1 MSSPTAFVLAAGLG
15 TRLAP
20 LTDILPKPLV
30 PIYHKPLVTFAL
42 DSLMAAGVGTL
53 ALNTHHLPEKFTEL
67 FGVVPTYRGQALQL
81 FHEPLLLDT
90 GGGIRNARSA
100 LGNSTFFLYNGDILA
115 DLPLQKLL
123 ASHRASGALATL
135 LLRDGGGVANV
146 RFDVASGE
154 ILDMRG
160 TLGVKEGER
169 TVYSGIA
176 VFEPA
181 IFDWIPEGR
190 SSIIDV
196 LLDAKRVGERI
207 GGMLVREKEKNL
219 WLDIGTPEAY
229 LKAHQVLA
237 DPSNRPSYVV
247 DPGWPEPL
255 HPGAK
260 VDESAL
266 LEGTVVLGAGARVG
280 ARALL
285 RDSILWPGSLMEAGS
300 SISACVVRGIGPVVG
315 THQGVVL

>member
-1 MSSPTAFVLAAGLG
+1 VSLPAAFVLAAGLG

-67 FGVVPTYRGQALQL
+67 FGVEPTYRGQALQL

-90 GGGIRNARSA
+90 GGGIHNARSA
-100 LGNSTFFLYNGDILA
+100 LGESTFFLYNGDILA

-123 ASHRASGALATL
+123 ATHRDSGALATL
-135 LLRDGGGVANV
+135 LLRDEGGNANV
-146 RFDVASGE
+146 RFDAASDE

-160 TLGVKEGER
+160 ALGVKEGEL

-196 LLDAKRVGERI
+196 LLDAKRAGERI
-207 GGMLVREKEKNL
+207 GGMLVREKEENL

-247 DPGWPEPL
+247 DPRWPEPL
-255 HPGAK
+255 HPAAK

-285 RDSILWPGSLMEAGS
+285 RDSILWPGSLMEPGS